1 MAIRGM
7 LDTNELSALDG
18 NFELLA
24 TYSDLVNDLPAL
36 EAKFPNSR
44 IILIDRGL
52 GDPSGKAS
60 VADIETGALSIADVP
75 GWLDR
80 KEAENIEFRTLYW
93 FRSEFDQVKSA
104 AGHRSFWSWAA
115 TLDGTAF
122 VARWRALHGPAA
134 IQILPSA
141 KLDVHAD
148 LSLVFE
154 DGWNPTRPSL
164 NRAMLRREV
173 NAAISSCASAS
184 SDLHRVASLIG

>member
-1 MAIRGM
+1 MAIRVM
-7 LDTNELSALDG
+7 LDTNDLAALDPAC
-18 NFELLA
+18 ELLA
-24 TYSDLVNDLPAL
+24 TYSDLVPNPAEL

-60 VADIETGALSIADVP
+60 VADIETGALTIADVP

-80 KEAENIEFRTLYW
+80 KEQEGIEFRTIYES
-93 FRSEFDQVKSA
+93 RNEFDAIAAA
-104 AGHRSFWSWAA
+104 AGHRHFWHWVA

-122 VARWRALHGPAA
+122 VSRFKAMHGPAA
-134 IQILPSA
+134 IQILPSS
-141 KLDVHAD
+141 KLGVQAD

-164 NRAMLRREV
+164 NRAALRRDV
-173 NAAISSCASAS
+173 NAALTSMASAA
-184 SDLHRVASLIG
+184 SDMHRVAALI